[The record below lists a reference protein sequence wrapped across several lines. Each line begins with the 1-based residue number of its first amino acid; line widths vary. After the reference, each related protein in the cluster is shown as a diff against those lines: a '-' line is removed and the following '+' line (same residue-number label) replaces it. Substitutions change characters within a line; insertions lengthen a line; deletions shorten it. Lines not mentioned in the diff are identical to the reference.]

1 MSQECQPRAR
11 LLSLPWE
18 VRRPIIVEVLRHQ
31 RQKTP
36 VFSRKFIERRVR
48 LRNCFD
54 NSFPEITSFYVA
66 RHKNRY
72 LHGNALRATNRQ
84 LRYET
89 NLVIQKGLETG
100 SLDHLPFTLDIMVVK
115 DIGVFPTWM
124 SFPYQAKHI
133 KKLTISLRIIR
144 PGAVPDEWVET
155 ARYSDDEFYA
165 RWENS
170 PIRWNVIVMGVL
182 LYAFGHFS
190 VKPDPALPPIRRR
203 SDEPSATKEPTQDTK
218 EVAGD
223 SKSNNKQKPKD
234 KATKAEPNARSN
246 LIDHKSD
253 TFDAYVLRKP
263 SYVVDELLIEYHNY
277 EYNTESK
284 PIPPSNQDT
293 STRESRFYKVGYL
306 QFGRDIFRDFDPN
319 DPNKDNED
327 LAYERRW
334 IYNGTYTCH
343 QLKDTIGNLF
353 YNRQEPSMR
362 YTVYGP
368 YLEML
373 ARSAGQVLESH
384 CTGTN
389 APVIEKH
396 PSNWI
401 DRGYKRTSYLDP
413 ARYSKATVR
422 RNLARELAKD
432 SPDEDIVHDLRLL
445 QIRRSHGWVEEDD

>member
-11 LLSLPWE
+11 LLNLPWE
-18 VRRPIIVEVLRHQ
+18 VRRPIIVDVLRHQ

-36 VFSRKFIERRVR
+36 VFSRKFIESRVR

-54 NSFPEITSFYVA
+54 NSFPEITNFYVA

-100 SLDHLPFTLDIMVVK
+100 SLDHLPLTLDIMVVK
-115 DIGVFPTWM
+115 DIGVFPTWI

-133 KKLTISLRIIR
+133 KKLAISLRIIR
-144 PGAVPDEWVET
+144 PGAVPDEWVKM

-170 PIRWNVIVMGVL
+170 PTRWNVIVMGVL

-190 VKPDPALPPIRRR
+190 VKPDPALPPIRQ
-203 SDEPSATKEPTQDTK
+203 SSEKPSPAKESTQDTK
-218 EVAGD
+218 EVIGD
-223 SKSNNKQKPKD
+223 SKSNNKQTPKD
-234 KATKAEPNARSN
+234 EATKAEPGIHSN
-246 LIDHKSD
+246 LIHHKSD
-253 TFDAYVLRKP
+253 TFDAFVLRKP
-263 SYVVDELLIEYHNY
+263 SYVVDELFLDIHTCEYD
-277 EYNTESK
+277 TESK
-284 PIPPSNQDT
+284 PILPSNPDT
-293 STRESRFYKVGYL
+293 STQESRFYKEGYL
-306 QFGRDIFRDFDPN
+306 QFGREIFRDFDPN
-319 DPNKDNED
+319 DPNKDDED
-327 LAYERRW
+327 LDYERRL
-334 IYNGTYTCH
+334 IDDGTYACH
-343 QLKDTIGNLF
+343 QLDDAVGNLF
-353 YNRQEPSMR
+353 YYRQDPSMR

-368 YLEML
+368 YVEML
-373 ARSAGQVLESH
+373 ARSSGQVLE
-384 CTGTN
+384 TDG
-389 APVIEKH
+389 PMIGKH

-401 DRGYKRTSYLDP
+401 DSDYVRTSYLDP

-432 SPDEDIVHDLRLL
+432 SPDEDVVHDLRLL